1 MIQIKTYNKVTKF
14 RLARAIMG
22 RRLYFTAAYFV
33 DGLLIDSGCAYTV
46 SELMMA
52 LDGSDVKTVVNT
64 HSHEDHVAAN
74 TNLKKKYHADILAH
88 QAAIPVLS
96 NPGKIRLRPY
106 QLVLWGRPLPC
117 DAKPL
122 GDTLE
127 TERYKF
133 QVIHTP
139 GHSPDHICLYEPNQ
153 GWLFTG
159 DAYVGGRDKALRA
172 DYNIWQIISSLKKLV
187 SLDTSFLFPGSG
199 SVRESPRFE
208 LEEKIRYLEDT
219 GAQILELKNKG
230 LSRTDIRKKV
240 FGREMGIAYYTL
252 GHFSGRNLVRSYLD
266 DSV

>member
-1 MIQIKTYNKVTKF
+1 MIQTTTYNKVKEF
-14 RLARAIMG
+14 RLARTIMG
-22 RRLYFTAAYFV
+22 RGLYFTAAYFI
-33 DGLLIDSGCAYTV
+33 DGLLIDSGCVYTV
-46 SELMMA
+46 SELMKA
-52 LDGSDVKTVVNT
+52 LEGSAVRTVVNT

-74 TNLKKKYHADILAH
+74 AHLKKKYHANILAH
-88 QAAIPVLS
+88 PAALPVLS
-96 NPGKIRLRPY
+96 NPEKMRLRPY

-127 TERYKF
+127 TERYEF
-133 QVIHTP
+133 QIIHTP
-139 GHSPDHICLYEPNQ
+139 GHSPDHICLYEPNH

-172 DYNIWQIISSLKKLV
+172 DYNIWQIISSLKKLG
-187 SLDTSFLFPGSG
+187 SLDTNFLFPGSG

-208 LEEKIRYLEDT
+208 IEEKIRYLEVT

-252 GHFSGRNLVRSYLD
+252 GNFSGRNLVRSYLD